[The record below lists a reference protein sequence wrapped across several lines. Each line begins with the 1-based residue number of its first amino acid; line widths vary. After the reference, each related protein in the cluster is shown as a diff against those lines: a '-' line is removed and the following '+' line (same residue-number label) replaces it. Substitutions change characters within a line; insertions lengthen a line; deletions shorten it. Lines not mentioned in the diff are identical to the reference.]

1 MKPRVPSVEVGTLD
15 PTWTRLE
22 PRSPPQRIDFVLA
35 ESNSGPPRVS
45 TSRCASLIHAV
56 RAGGS
61 GSQAGRDYI
70 GCFSSQLISTPV
82 ILNFEKGA
90 VKHNRMADY
99 LICGGTS
106 YVPEDGNTGAQM
118 FASGEGLTYQK
129 PQRCTGF
136 TKCTRSIHRCFITD
150 TVRYWV
156 KESSSFVMDVGG
168 TNVSSCWQPT
178 TFDLSV
184 IVSHAY
190 HGMPICVMNMNLTLR
205 DLTSALTKKIS
216 LKAPLVSSP
225 MDTVTESEMAIAMA
239 VSDVFEVKKRHG
251 FGGIPITEDGK
262 MGSRLMGIVTSRDI
276 DFLEPNSDKLLSEI
290 MTPFDDLVTAPAG
303 VSLDKANEILQRSKK
318 GKLPI
323 INEHFELVALIARTD
338 LKKSRNF
345 PNASYDAN
353 NQLLVGAAIGT
364 RETDK
369 VRLQMLV
376 HAGVDV
382 VVLDSSQGNSIYQIN
397 LIRYIK
403 STYPELQ
410 IIGGNVVTAAQAKN
424 LIDAGVDGLRVGM
437 GAGSICITQE
447 VMAVGRPQA
456 TAVYKVAE
464 YARRFGVP
472 VMADGG
478 ISSVGHIIK
487 ALSLGASTV
496 MMGSM
501 LAGTSEA
508 PGEYFFS
515 NGVRLKKYR
524 GMGSLEAMECKGN
537 SGGAADRY
545 FHGGPP
551 NKVSCACK
559 KSSDAADLSSVAHSP
574 NCVMYLGGEGDTIK
588 VAQGVSG
595 SIVDKGSILRFLPY
609 LVSGIQHGCQDIGS
623 KSCSML
629 RLVLLACFYL
639 VQFVHVGESLGVFIV
654 GAMLYSGELKLERR
668 TISAQKEGTVHSMY
682 SYEKRLY

>member
-1 MKPRVPSVEVGTLD
+1 M
-15 PTWTRLE
+15 
-22 PRSPPQRIDFVLA
+22 A
-35 ESNSGPPRVS
+35 E
-45 TSRCASLIHAV
+45 
-56 RAGGS
+56 
-61 GSQAGRDYI
+61 
-70 GCFSSQLISTPV
+70 FLIS
-82 ILNFEKGA
+82 
-90 VKHNRMADY
+90 
-99 LICGGTS
+99 GGTS

-118 FASGEGLTYQK
+118 FASGEGLTYQDFIIL
-129 PQRCTGF
+129 PGF
-136 TKCTRSIHRCFITD
+136 IDFTAEE
-150 TVRYWV
+150 V
-156 KESSSFVMDVGG
+156 
-168 TNVSSCWQPT
+168 
-178 TFDLSV
+178 
-184 IVSHAY
+184 
-190 HGMPICVMNMNLTLR
+190 

-239 VSDVFEVKKRHG
+239 LCGGIGIIHHNCSPDIQAQELMKVKKYKHGFIRDPVCLTPQHRVLDVFEVKKKHG

-262 MGSRLMGIVTSRDI
+262 MGSRLIGIVTSRDI

-323 INEHFELVALIARTD
+323 TNDNGELVALIARTD

-364 RETDK
+364 REGDK
-369 VRLQMLV
+369 HRLELLV
-376 HAGVDV
+376 NAGADV

-397 LIRYIK
+397 HIRYIK
-403 STYPELQ
+403 NTYPELQ

-437 GAGSICITQE
+437 GSGSICITQE

-478 ISSVGHIIK
+478 ISCVGHIIK
-487 ALSLGASTV
+487 ALALGASTV

-524 GMGSLEAMECKGN
+524 GMGSLEAMERKNAHGA
-537 SGGAADRY
+537 AADRY
-545 FHGGPP
+545 FHG
-551 NKVSCACK
+551 
-559 KSSDAADLSSVAHSP
+559 
-574 NCVMYLGGEGDTIK
+574 EGDGIK

-609 LVSGIQHGCQDIGS
+609 LICGIQHGCQDIGS

-629 RLVLLACFYL
+629 RSMMYA
-639 VQFVHVGESLGVFIV
+639 
-654 GAMLYSGELKLERR
+654 GELKFEKR
-668 TISAQKEGTVHSMY
+668 TASAQREGNVHSLF
-682 SYEKRLY
+682 SHEKRLF